1 MQKTKS
7 AILVI
12 TSSFSLTA
20 FSQSI
25 KINVEKG
32 QKYKVETTSSLSS
45 SAEIMGQ
52 TMENN
57 TDSKNTTIYKITA
70 AENEGLSVQ
79 STTTKIQVTANMM
92 GQAMKY
98 DSDKSDNDGP
108 MADIMSKLLNKVK
121 NLTLDGKGNI
131 TKTDIADDASMGSS
145 MGVPGSGQETTTELF
160 IPALIGKEI
169 KAGNSFTDISD
180 VKKEKYTSHDSGTY
194 KIVGIENGLASIS
207 YSGTQLIIA
216 TMEQMGMEMQS
227 NSNNT
232 VKHELQMDIK
242 TGIILAK
249 ASVVE
254 SIISIEAG
262 GMSIPGT
269 GKTITTVM
277 VSPGM

>member
-1 MQKTKS
+1 MQKIKS
-7 AILVI
+7 VFLVI
-12 TSSFSLTA
+12 TFSYSLTA
-20 FSQSI
+20 FSQSV

-57 TDSKNTTIYKITA
+57 TDSKNITIYKITDT
-70 AENEGLSVQ
+70 EKKQFSLQ
-79 STTTKIQVTANMM
+79 LTTTKIQVTAYMM
-92 GQAMKY
+92 GQTMSY
-98 DSDKSDNDGP
+98 DSDKNDNEGP
-108 MADIMSKLLNKVK
+108 MAEILSKLLNKVK
-121 NLTLDGKGNI
+121 TLTLDRKGNI
-131 TKTDIADDASMGSS
+131 TKTDIVYDGSMNNSMG
-145 MGVPGSGQETTTELF
+145 MPGSGQETITELF

-169 KAGNSFTDISD
+169 KAGDSFTDISD

-194 KIVGIENGLASIS
+194 KIMAIENGLASIS

-227 NSNNT
+227 TSNNI

-242 TGIILAK
+242 TGMILAK

-254 SIISIEAG
+254 SILSIDAG
-262 GMSIPGT
+262 GMTIPGT

-277 VSPGM
+277 ISPEI